1 MWSGSI
7 KAPDGGVDVRV
18 TISSG
23 EFDGDFVPRLDT
35 VFQAKAKSMQP
46 AEIRDEMLENGT
58 PSPIVKELV
67 EAGGAYII
75 ASTEDCS
82 PPTYAR
88 RIEAM
93 RRAVESL
100 PEAGSLQ
107 LDFYDRSRLHRWLR
121 QYPSVH
127 VWLRGALGRPLSGWH
142 AFGRWSATPTD
153 ADDTLILE
161 EGVTVNVP
169 STGKNGLTLEEA
181 LPVVRHLISSSGK
194 PIRITGLSGVGKS
207 RFVQALFEEGV
218 GEGALDRTSVIYT
231 DIGDQPEPSARAMID
246 TLLAQ
251 DSSLTVVLDN
261 CASDLHNSLSA
272 RLRAKTNSVKL
283 ITVEY
288 DIREDKSQT
297 TEVVQIE
304 AHGPKIAETLLLR
317 RHPELGQFNAAKI
330 AEFSEGNARLALAI
344 AESAPVDGTLS
355 KLTDEQLFNRLF
367 FQRHDL
373 DAGLKERAEALSL
386 VYSFSVNSDEEG
398 VDELSLLGELCEHSR
413 LRMHR
418 AAQTLVERQV
428 AQQRSRWRAV
438 LPHAVANR
446 LATEAL
452 NKIPVELLVDVF
464 ERRAS
469 SRLLKSF
476 GRRLGFLHEHPVAIE
491 IVTRW
496 VSEGG
501 LLSDLMRLNEH
512 GQKLFLHIAPV
523 VPERTLD
530 LIERSLTGTEV
541 LTDLKP
547 TNFFRSV
554 VLNLLV
560 GIAYYPDHFERAVE
574 VLLKIAE
581 HEDPKNNYDS
591 VRGKLEGLFQI
602 HLSGTHA
609 TLKQR
614 ASIVE
619 DCFSA
624 NSHLRQEIG
633 LKLLDSALEACRWTG
648 LNTFEFGARPRDFGY
663 NPNFTERLEW
673 LKRFLGIAFKAASSG
688 RPKLESSARHLIASK
703 FRSLWRYPDLR
714 SDLSEHAAE
723 INNGLPWLEGWR
735 AVRSTLYFDYRDPID
750 TPDRRTAKTHLEQL
764 EADLAPRDLISEIEA
779 LVVNPGH
786 DIRLFEEKFDNSSL
800 EKREEA
806 CLRLESRAFKYGETI
821 GATPALLDG
830 FVARLFEQNYAP
842 YQMAFGRGLM
852 SGSVKPRE
860 TWLMLLGA
868 LRALD
873 IKTFNYGVLSGALE
887 ELSKSD
893 RPLVDSL
900 LDEAASDNLLIC
912 RITCVF
918 AHLKAGHTRRTRL
931 KTSAQWIWS
940 IGAAMQV
947 TKGLGRWSPMRL
959 LHLDLAIKVE
969 R

>member
-1 MWSGSI
+1 MVS

-82 PPTYAR
+82 PPSYAR

-93 RRAVESL
+93 RRSVESL

-169 STGKNGLTLEEA
+169 SAGKNGLTLEEA

-272 RLRAKTNSVKL
+272 RLRAKTNSLKL

-288 DIREDKSQT
+288 DIREDKPQT

-344 AESAPVDGTLS
+344 AESAPVDDTLS

-413 LRMHR
+413 L
-418 AAQTLVERQV
+418 
-428 AQQRSRWRAV
+428 
-438 LPHAVANR
+438 
-446 LATEAL
+446 
-452 NKIPVELLVDVF
+452 
-464 ERRAS
+464 
-469 SRLLKSF
+469 
-476 GRRLGFLHEHPVAIE
+476 
-491 IVTRW
+491 
-496 VSEGG
+496 
-501 LLSDLMRLNEH
+501 
-512 GQKLFLHIAPV
+512 
-523 VPERTLD
+523 
-530 LIERSLTGTEV
+530 
-541 LTDLKP
+541 
-547 TNFFRSV
+547 
-554 VLNLLV
+554 
-560 GIAYYPDHFERAVE
+560 
-574 VLLKIAE
+574 
-581 HEDPKNNYDS
+581 ED
-591 VRGKLEGLFQI
+591 E
-602 HLSGTHA
+602 
-609 TLKQR
+609 
-614 ASIVE
+614 
-619 DCFSA
+619 
-624 NSHLRQEIG
+624 
-633 LKLLDSALEACRWTG
+633 
-648 LNTFEFGARPRDFGY
+648 
-663 NPNFTERLEW
+663 
-673 LKRFLGIAFKAASSG
+673 
-688 RPKLESSARHLIASK
+688 
-703 FRSLWRYPDLR
+703 
-714 SDLSEHAAE
+714 
-723 INNGLPWLEGWR
+723 
-735 AVRSTLYFDYRDPID
+735 
-750 TPDRRTAKTHLEQL
+750 
-764 EADLAPRDLISEIEA
+764 
-779 LVVNPGH
+779 
-786 DIRLFEEKFDNSSL
+786 FDNSSP

-806 CLRLESRAFKYGETI
+806 CLKLENRAFKYGETI

-842 YQMAFGRGLM
+842 YRIAFGRGLM

-873 IKTFNYGVLSGALE
+873 IKIFNYGVLSGALD

-893 RPLVDSL
+893 RPLVDS
-900 LDEAASDNLLIC
+900 C
-912 RITCVF
+912 W
-918 AHLKAGHTRRTRL
+918 TRL
-931 KTSAQWIWS
+931 RQTIC
-940 IGAAMQV
+940 
-947 TKGLGRWSPMRL
+947 
-959 LHLDLAIKVE
+959 
-969 R
+969 